1 MEKKIKSIE
10 LYRTSFI
17 PGEPEEEEVMMDKY
31 LVNRTVYDE
40 DGNETERITYSPEG
54 ETEERIIVKYSN
66 GYPVEEILELEGEL
80 AEKTTREFDE
90 KGTLLLEFRHYQDG
104 EPDKI
109 TYTYEEDK
117 PVQKL
122 VTDSDGDEGEKYL
135 WHYKDGKL
143 VKGVSYDEYGNID
156 LTREHSYNEAGN
168 LLEITETRIST
179 DDKIQIV
186 TLFDEAGNL
195 VQEKNYD
202 RKGNLVSRSTTIIG
216 ENDLPAQTENE
227 NTMGKTISVFTYDE
241 KGNNIKLE
249 EKTSEG
255 EVFATIER
263 QYDEAGHVTGARVE
277 MAPELNRPGQHYI
290 LEYIYEFYN

>member
-10 LYRTSFI
+10 LYRTNI
-17 PGEPEEEEVMMDKY
+17 VPGDAGEEDILMDEHMI
-31 LVNRTVYDE
+31 NRTVYDE

-54 ETEERIIVKYSN
+54 EVEERIIVNYSN
-66 GYPVEEILELEGEL
+66 GHPVEEILELEGEL

-109 TYTYEEDK
+109 SYTYEDGK

-122 VTDSDGDEGEKYL
+122 VTDSDGDEGEKFL

-143 VKGVSYDEYGNID
+143 IKGVSYNEYGNID
-156 LTREHSYNEAGN
+156 LTREHSYNEAGH
-168 LLEITETRIST
+168 LEEITETRISA
-179 DDKIQIV
+179 DDKLSIV
-186 TLFDEAGNL
+186 TLFDETGNL
-195 VQEKNYD
+195 VQEKQYD

-216 ENDLPAQTENE
+216 ENNLPAQTENE
-227 NTMGKTISVFTYDE
+227 NTMGKTISVFSYDE

-255 EVFATIER
+255 DVYATIDR
-263 QYDEAGHVTGARVE
+263 LYDDAGHITGARVHME
-277 MAPELNRPGQHYI
+277 PELNRPGQHYI
-290 LEYIYEFYN
+290 LAYKYEFYD

>member
-10 LYRTSFI
+10 LYKANI
-17 PGEPEEEEVMMDKY
+17 VPGETEGEEVVLNEYMI
-31 LVNRTVYDE
+31 NRTVYDE
-40 DGNETERITYSPEG
+40 DGNEMERITYSPDG
-54 ETEERIIVKYSN
+54 ETEERILVKYSN
-66 GYPVEEILELEGEL
+66 GHPVEEILELEGEL

-109 TYTYEEDK
+109 SYTYENGK

-122 VTDSDGDEGEKYL
+122 VTDSDGDEGEKFL
-135 WHYKDGKL
+135 WIYKDGKL
-143 VKGVSYDEYGNID
+143 VKGESYNEYGNID
-156 LTREHSYNEAGN
+156 LTRDHSYNEAGH
-168 LLEITETRIST
+168 LEEITETRISD

-195 VQEKNYD
+195 VQEKHYD

-216 ENDLPAQTENE
+216 ENKLPAQTENE
-227 NTMGKTISVFTYDE
+227 NTMGKTISMFTYDE

-255 EVFATIER
+255 EVFATIDR
-263 QYDEAGHVTGARVE
+263 NYDEAGRVE
-277 MAPELNRPGQHYI
+277 SARINMAPELNRPGQNYI
-290 LEYIYEFYN
+290 LSYKYEYYN

>member
-10 LYRTSFI
+10 LYRSNI
-17 PGEPEEEEVMMDKY
+17 VPVDAEEEELLINEY

-40 DGNETERITYSPEG
+40 DGNETERITYSAEG
-54 ETEERIIVKYSN
+54 EIEERIINKYSN
-66 GYPVEEILELEGEL
+66 GHPVEEILELEGEL

-90 KGTLLLEFRHYQDG
+90 AGTLLLEFRHYQDG

-109 TYTYEEDK
+109 SYTYEDGK
-117 PVQKL
+117 PVKKL
-122 VTDSDGDEGEKYL
+122 VTDSDGDEGEKFL

-143 VKGVSYDEYGNID
+143 TKGESYDEYGNID
-156 LTREHSYNEAGN
+156 LIREHSYNEAGH
-168 LLEITETRIST
+168 LEEIIETRISA

-186 TLFDEAGNL
+186 SFFDETGHL
-195 VQEKNYD
+195 VQEKHYD

-216 ENDLPAQTENE
+216 DNDLPAQTENE
-227 NTMGKTISVFTYDE
+227 TTMGKSISVFTYDE

-255 EVFATIER
+255 EVFATIDR
-263 QYDEAGHVTGARVE
+263 QFDESGRVIGAKVE
-277 MAPELNRPGQHYI
+277 MAPELNRPGQHYV
-290 LEYIYEFYN
+290 LKYKYEFYN